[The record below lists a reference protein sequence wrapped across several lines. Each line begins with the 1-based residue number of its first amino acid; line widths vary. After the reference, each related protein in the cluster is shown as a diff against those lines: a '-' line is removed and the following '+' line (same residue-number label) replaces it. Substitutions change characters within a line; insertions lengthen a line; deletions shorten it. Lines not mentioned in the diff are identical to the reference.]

1 MHIYYLKLYGMSMKL
16 NILEFVFIDW
26 NSESGVGIFIKA
38 FPIFLKDQALNLQ
51 VRYTSIMVGGSRTAL
66 R

>member
-26 NSESGVGIFIKA
+26 NSESGVCIFIKA